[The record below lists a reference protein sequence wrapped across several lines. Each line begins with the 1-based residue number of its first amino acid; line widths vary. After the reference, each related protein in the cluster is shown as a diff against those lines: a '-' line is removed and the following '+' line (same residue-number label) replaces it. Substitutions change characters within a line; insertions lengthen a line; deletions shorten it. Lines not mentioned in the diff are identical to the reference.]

1 MKRILFYIRSFFGGG
16 AEKVML
22 DYVRGLNQRGFDIT
36 VMVRRDEGDFCEQF
50 HALEQEG
57 VHIRQYCDW
66 IRPGKNLFQKVKNA
80 GLLKMADWAEFRC
93 PWLFYRIAI
102 REKFDTEIAFMHNEA
117 AAIIASSSN
126 RKSQKLLWVHTD
138 LRRINT
144 WKTYFKT
151 RKRQR
156 RYFSRYD
163 KIICVSRVAQE
174 GLAELLRLTENI
186 IVLHNPVDRE
196 KIIELSKYPCPL
208 PATEMPMVCAVG
220 RLSWEKNFA
229 MLLRVHKALIDRGIL
244 HRLVIV
250 GDGPERK
257 GLDMLI
263 QELGVENSV
272 IMTGYKSNPYPYI
285 AAADMT
291 ICSSVYEGLHIA
303 SIESLVLGKPVVSCC
318 NVVGEV
324 FGDFHCS
331 VITNNNQEALAQGL
345 EQMLT
350 DSAQYEQCCE
360 DAAIRGGEWGLNQ
373 AVTVIESLVGG
384 LEL

>member
-1 MKRILFYIRSFFGGG
+1 M
-16 AEKVML
+16 
-22 DYVRGLNQRGFDIT
+22 
-36 VMVRRDEGDFCEQF
+36 
-50 HALEQEG
+50 
-57 VHIRQYCDW
+57 
-66 IRPGKNLFQKVKNA
+66 
-80 GLLKMADWAEFRC
+80 
-93 PWLFYRIAI
+93 
-102 REKFDTEIAFMHNEA
+102 
-117 AAIIASSSN
+117 
-126 RKSQKLLWVHTD
+126 
-138 LRRINT
+138 
-144 WKTYFKT
+144 
-151 RKRQR
+151 
-156 RYFSRYD
+156 
-163 KIICVSRVAQE
+163 
-174 GLAELLRLTENI
+174 AELLRLTENV

-196 KIIELSKYPCPL
+196 KIIEMSKYPCPL
-208 PATEMPMVCAVG
+208 PAAEMPMVCAVG

-324 FGDFHCS
+324 FGDFHCG